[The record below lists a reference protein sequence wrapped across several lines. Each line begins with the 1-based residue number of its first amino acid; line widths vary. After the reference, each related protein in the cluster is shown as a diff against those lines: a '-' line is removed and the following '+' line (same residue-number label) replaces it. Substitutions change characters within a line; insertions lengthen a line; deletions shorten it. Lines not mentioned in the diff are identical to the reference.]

1 MKVCA
6 GRQSRA
12 LLNAENPAML
22 HPAMLDVTEIVSNYV
37 AVWNEAD
44 PEQRRRRIEAVWV
57 PDGTSCYRLLDARGY
72 DAIEGRV
79 AGSWDKW
86 LRDGKRVFRPKA
98 TVCQGSVVK
107 SAWEIVTVPGGAVAA
122 EGLSFLVLAPDGRI
136 RHDFQFNPLLNDSG
150 ALADRHHAAVSEPD
164 GARRRRLIGQ
174 LWAPDGNYVRGVS
187 ASLGPAQID
196 AAIAGLE
203 TDRARRGL
211 VLAPADRS
219 QAHHHV
225 AWFQSP
231 LRAKDSD
238 RAVALIS
245 HLLILGEDGRIVC
258 DYQFE
263 EPA

>member
-1 MKVCA
+1 
-6 GRQSRA
+6 
-12 LLNAENPAML
+12 
-22 HPAMLDVTEIVSNYV
+22 MLDVTEIVGNYV

-44 PEQRRRRIEAVWV
+44 PEGRRRRIEAVWI
-57 PDGTSCYRLLDARGY
+57 PDGTSCYRLLDAHGY

-86 LRDGKRVFRPKA
+86 LRDGKYAFRPKA
-98 TVCQGSVVK
+98 TVCQHGVVK
-107 SAWEIVTVPGGAVAA
+107 SAWEVVTVPGGAVQAN
-122 EGLSFLVLAPDGRI
+122 GLSFLVLEPDGRI
-136 RHDFQFNPLLNDSG
+136 RHDFQSNPLLNEG
-150 ALADRHHAAVSEPD
+150 GPLADRHHAAVSEPD
-164 GARRRRLIGQ
+164 GARRRRLIGE
-174 LWAPDGNYVRGVS
+174 LWAPDSGYLTGGS
-187 ASLGPAQID
+187 ASRGSAEIN
-196 AAIAGLE
+196 AMIAGLQ
-203 TDRARRGL
+203 TDWAVRGL

-238 RAVALIS
+238 RAVEIIS
-245 HLLILGEDGRIVC
+245 HLVILGEDGRIGC